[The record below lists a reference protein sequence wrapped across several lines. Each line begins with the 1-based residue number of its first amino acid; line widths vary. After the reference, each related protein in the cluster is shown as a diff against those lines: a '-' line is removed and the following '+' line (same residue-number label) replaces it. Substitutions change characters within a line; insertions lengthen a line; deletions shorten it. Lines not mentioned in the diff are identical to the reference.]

1 MSDEVVDTQQT
12 PAESV
17 EPLEPTEEMT
27 DNEVQEPAY
36 ITTEQL
42 QEELKKQDQSFRSW
56 LGRRDKET
64 LSHIGNVI
72 NDRLSQRQETPDE
85 VSTRLLEN
93 PREVIRSE
101 FQAYQNEM
109 TEKQTTHL
117 NTTMETVGQLMES
130 DPLYTD
136 KNLGN
141 EVVTEIKKMVQT
153 GKVDHDLPPGQAGKV
168 ILGDALSNVIRT
180 RQNAKTN
187 PLASNTA
194 QNTTTGLQPPAKPTA
209 KIKVPKLDNM
219 TKTMAE
225 KWGYS
230 EEDLAKLYGE

>member
-1 MSDEVVDTQQT
+1 MEEENVDTQEA

-17 EPLEPTEEMT
+17 EQPEPTEEP
-27 DNEVQEPAY
+27 EVEQPAY
-36 ITTEQL
+36 ITQEQL
-42 QEELKKQDQSFRSW
+42 QEELRKQDSSFRSW

-72 NDRLSQRQETPDE
+72 NERLSQRQESPDE
-85 VSTRLLEN
+85 ISTRLLEN
-93 PREVIRSE
+93 PRDVIRSE

-109 TEKQTTHL
+109 TQKQTTHQ
-117 NTTMETVGQLMES
+117 NTTLETVGELMES

-141 EVVTEIKKMVQT
+141 EVVAEIKKMVLS
-153 GKVDHDLPPGQAGKV
+153 GKIDSNLPPTQAGRV
-168 ILGDALSNVIRT
+168 ILGDALANVVRM
-180 RQNAKTN
+180 RQNAKVN
-187 PLASNTA
+187 PLSSNTA
-194 QNTTTGLQPPAKPTA
+194 QNTPSGLQPPASHTK
-209 KIKVPKLDNM
+209 KVKVPKLDDV
-219 TKTMAE
+219 TKTMAQ